1 MKKIKT
7 RKALKKL
14 VKKARRSSALKK
26 WGTGAALGA
35 VVVGAATAGGLAL
48 KRARAKAKKALVGDC
63 QTQPLIL
70 DRRIHLLSLSSRC
83 LLPVP

>member
-48 KRARAKAKKALVGDC
+48 KRARAKAKKAAAKK
-63 QTQPLIL
+63 
-70 DRRIHLLSLSSRC
+70 RRPAARKRKAAT
-83 LLPVP
+83 